1 MTYQFSG
8 RLLNKG
14 LMGAVAA
21 LLLLMSLLVPART
34 ELVQFVYTSD
44 QHYGITCKTLR
55 GLDKVSSREVNAAM
69 VQVINTLPGTSLP
82 EDGGIRAGRPVQWA
96 DVMISAGDITDCME
110 GTNERP
116 IPSAMECWDLLEK

>member
-1 MTYQFSG
+1 MTYRLSG

-21 LLLLMSLLVPART
+21 LLLLMSLLAPARA

-44 QHYGITCKTLR
+44 QHYGITRKAFR

-69 VQVINTLPGTSLP
+69 VQAINTLPGISTAFRS
-82 EDGGIRAGRPVQWA
+82 RTVRGR
-96 DVMISAGDITDCME
+96 
-110 GTNERP
+110 RLK
-116 IPSAMECWDLLEK
+116 CWPFPATTT

>member
-1 MTYQFSG
+1 MTYRLSG

-21 LLLLMSLLVPART
+21 LLLLMSLLAPARA

-44 QHYGITCKTLR
+44 QHYGITRKAFR

-69 VQVINTLPGTSLP
+69 VQAINTLPGISLP
-82 EDGGIRAGRPVQWA
+82 EDGGVRAGQPVQLR
-96 DVMISAGDITDCME
+96 
-110 GTNERP
+110 GTNQE
-116 IPSAMECWDLLEK
+116 WHKLQK